1 MKNSVM
7 KCFAILLLA
16 AGGLSSIQPPK
27 ASAASPQV
35 VINEVAWMGTT
46 VSANDEW
53 LELYNPTDSAV
64 TLSGWT
70 LNDHGGTLSIPLSGT
85 IPSHGFYILERTDD
99 TSLPGI
105 QANEIYTGALT
116 NSGAD
121 LQLKNSSGTLV
132 DEVSQWYAGDNT
144 TKSTMERI
152 SADQSG
158 TDSANWKTASSK
170 YDAGYGTPAS
180 ETSSSTEHLNQVS
193 NSDGAINVYF
203 NKSVEA
209 NYASS
214 GNTANSN
221 INLANRLIDR
231 INEAQQSIDVAVYE
245 INLPKII
252 NALIQKASEGVEV
265 RLIVDAKD
273 PSDAESVARYQLMRA
288 DLEKLVRG
296 LDGTPG
302 TSDDV
307 HVYGDSAIF
316 AVADTAIRQQYGLS
330 ADGYNDFPNKTVQVG
345 NSSVTGHLLADG
357 ETKSDG
363 GYYSPGNQMHNKF
376 AIIDQKWVW
385 TGSWNFTT
393 TGLYGS
399 DDNRNQGLLEGNT
412 QNSVEIN
419 SPELAG
425 IYRTEFDE
433 MWGSDTNQD
442 APSVSNFGDRK
453 IDNTVHTVNVNGTM
467 IDVYFSGGDDALG
480 HVINYIN
487 NNADLKAYFC
497 IFAWSDQS
505 LVDAL
510 KVKWEGSDQDLQG
523 TLTGFD
529 VKGVF
534 DSAFWNQWWSASIE
548 MTGRTASQTSTGNP
562 NTRWKNPAPVYSD
575 QEDRKLHDKYMLID
589 PDTTSDPAVI
599 TGSTNW
605 SANGNKYND
614 ENMLI
619 IHNQQIANQYVQ
631 DFYARYDA
639 ARG

>member
-1 MKNSVM
+1 MKKAMM
-7 KCFAILLLA
+7 KCLAILLLT
-16 AGGLSSIQPPK
+16 AGGLGSVLPSK
-27 ASAASPQV
+27 VSAATPHV
-35 VINEVAWMGTT
+35 VINEIAWMGTT
-46 VSANDEW
+46 TSSNDEW
-53 LELYNPTDSAV
+53 MELYNPSDSAV
-64 TLSGWT
+64 SLSGWS
-70 LNDHGGTLSIPLSGT
+70 LADNGGTLSVSLTGT
-85 IPSHGFYILERTDD
+85 IPAHGYYILERTDD
-99 TSLPGI
+99 SSLPGI
-105 QANEIYTGALT
+105 PANQIYTGALT

-121 LQLKNSSGTLV
+121 LQLKNASGSLV
-132 DEVSQWYAGDNT
+132 DEASQWFAGDNT
-144 TKSTMERI
+144 SKATMERL
-152 SADQSG
+152 SSDQPG
-158 TDSANWKTASSK
+158 TDASSWKTATEK
-170 YDAGYGTPAS
+170 YDAGLGTPAS
-180 ETSSSTEHLNQVS
+180 ATSTSSDQLNQVS
-193 NSDGAINVYF
+193 NKDGAINVYF
-203 NKSVEA
+203 NKPGEP
-209 NYASS
+209 NHASS
-214 GNTANSN
+214 GNTANSSV
-221 INLANRLIDR
+221 NLENRLIDR
-231 INEAQQSIDVAVYE
+231 IDAAQQSIDVAIYE
-245 INLPKII
+245 INLPKIV
-252 NALIQKASEGVEV
+252 NALIEKASEGVNV

-273 PSDAESVARYQLMRA
+273 PSDAESADRYQLMRA

-316 AVADTAIRQQYGLS
+316 AVTDTTVRQQNGLP
-330 ADGYNDFPNKTVQVG
+330 ANGFNDFPTKTVEVG
-345 NSSVTGHLLADG
+345 NSSVTGQLLADG
-357 ETKSDG
+357 ETKTDG

-376 AIIDQKWVW
+376 AIIDKKWVW

-399 DDNRNQGLLEGNT
+399 DANRTSGVLGGNS

-419 SPELAG
+419 SSELAG

-433 MWGSDTNQD
+433 MWGSDTTTD

-453 IDNTVHTVNVNGTM
+453 TDNTAHTVNVNGTPV
-467 IDVYFSGGDDALG
+467 DVYFSGGDDALG

-523 TLTGFD
+523 TRTGFD

-534 DSAFWNQWWSASIE
+534 DSSFWNQWWSASIE

-562 NTRWKNPAPVYSD
+562 NIRWNNPAPVYSD
-575 QEDRKLHDKYMLID
+575 HEDRKLHDKYILID
-589 PDTTSDPAVI
+589 PDTASDPAVI

-605 SANGNKYND
+605 SANGNQYND

-619 IHNQQIANQYVQ
+619 IHNASVANQYVQ
-631 DFYARYDA
+631 DFYGRYDA
-639 ARG
+639 AKN